1 MVHAMRVE
9 ALNDAAE
16 RAEQA
21 ECERDELREEL
32 LDAKKE
38 RIMIADWLVDITD
51 KFVAA
56 RDQLEAAR
64 FMAAGWRRKANQ
76 LEDVNAEWAAE
87 MSRVLIEAVDIES
100 LVKVA
105 LPDIKF
111 AAWLLLH
118 ASTQKVNEH
127 RSMADSASIIT
138 QHIERIEESFK
149 KQER

>member
-1 MVHAMRVE
+1 MTTRDEVKQQFAEDDYEFMVDEIVRLREQLE
-9 ALNDAAE
+9 AVT
-16 RAEQA
+16 Q
-21 ECERDELREEL
+21 ERDEDQGVIAVWRGRT
-32 LDAKKE
+32 E
-38 RIMIADWLVDITD
+38 RTEN
-51 KFVAA
+51 
-56 RDQLEAAR
+56 QLEAAR
-64 FMAAGWRRKANQ
+64 FMSAGWRRKANQ

-87 MSRVLIEAVDIES
+87 MSRVLIDAVNTEA

-138 QHIERIEESFK
+138 QHIERIEEALK
-149 KQER
+149 EKERQ